1 MPQDRGEGRKVRSWV
16 TEYGVG
22 VSDSALG
29 STEGRKDLG
38 AYSFSGGRLWG
49 TRELMYSFAMTLLC
63 IQRSH
68 SRGGRRLASIK
79 ESVFPYEEASPPQ
92 PRRRSLA
99 GSTPSAAVPKMDDG
113 AQLANALTVSVQNY
127 PGKRIMTN
135 PLLNLLWIRCSG
147 SFRGDNWG

>member
-1 MPQDRGEGRKVRSWV
+1 MPQDRGEGRKVRIWV
-16 TEYGVG
+16 TEYG

-29 STEGRKDLG
+29 WTEGRKDFG

-49 TRELMYSFAMTLLC
+49 TRELMYSFAMTPLC

-68 SRGGRRLASIK
+68 SRSERRLASIK
-79 ESVFPYEEASPPQ
+79 DAVFHYEEASPPQ

-99 GSTPSAAVPKMDDG
+99 GSTPSAAVSKMVDG

-135 PLLNLLWIRCSG
+135 PVLNLLWITMQRQ
-147 SFRGDNWG
+147 FPW